1 MSKELQINSSDSN
14 IYLPPKIW
22 EEIDRVSKN
31 RKLSDAQK
39 EKLIDSVKKEFLK
52 SSFEPGEAVGIISAQ
67 SISEPATQ
75 MTMRTYHF
83 AGSAGLQITLG
94 LPRLIEIFD
103 ARKEP
108 TTPMMTL
115 YLKSKFN
122 TKESAEEVAKQLRE
136 KKMKHFTDTI
146 SVDLT
151 NKKLKIELKKAKQT
165 EKKEMME
172 KLEKTFKNYSIK
184 LNGERIE
191 IEAKEGETT
200 IKELE
205 KLKKKILL
213 LHVSGLQGIKNSI
226 VLKEDKDWVIKT
238 LGSNFEKILLM
249 EEFDI
254 RRCYTNNIHEIA
266 KFLGIEA
273 ARTALMK
280 EIRDT
285 LEQQGLDIDQRHIM
299 LVADIMTL
307 TGEIRAVGRYGIAGM
322 HTSVLTRA
330 GFEETIKHLV
340 RASVRNEID
349 TFDGIFDNV
358 MINQQIPVGTG
369 MFELIAKMGEE

>member
-1 MSKELQINSSDSN
+1 MSKKLQMS
-14 IYLPPKIW
+14 YLDNVDLPQLIW
-22 EEIDRVSKN
+22 EEIDKVSKD
-31 RKLSDAQK
+31 RKLSEQQK
-39 EKLIDSVKKEFLK
+39 EKLINSVKKEYMK
-52 SSFEPGEAVGIISAQ
+52 SSFEPGEALGIISAQ

-122 TKESAEEVAKQLRE
+122 TKEDGEEIAKQLRE
-136 KKMKHFTDTI
+136 KKMKNFSDTI

-151 NKKLKIELKKAKQT
+151 NKKIKIELKKIKQS
-165 EKKEMME
+165 EKKETME
-172 KLEKTFKNYSIK
+172 KLEKTFKNYTIK

-191 IEAKEGETT
+191 IEPKEGEIT

-205 KLKKKILL
+205 KLKKKILAF
-213 LHVSGLQGIKNSI
+213 HVSGLQGIKNSI
-226 VLKEDKDWVIKT
+226 LVKEGKDWVIKT

-254 RRCYTNNIHEIA
+254 RKCYTNNIHEIA

-307 TGEIRAVGRYGIAGM
+307 TGEIRAVGRYGIAGT

-330 GFEETIKHLV
+330 GFEETVKHLV
-340 RASVRNEID
+340 KASVRGEID
-349 TFDGIFDNV
+349 TFEGIFDNV
-358 MINQQIPVGTG
+358 MINKQIPVGTG
-369 MFELIAKMGEE
+369 MFELVAKIGEE

>member
-1 MSKELQINSSDSN
+1 MSKELQMS
-14 IYLPPKIW
+14 YLDNVDLPQLIW
-22 EEIDRVSKN
+22 EEIDKVSKD
-31 RKLSDAQK
+31 RKLNEQQK
-39 EKLIDSVKKEFLK
+39 EKLINSVKKEYMK
-52 SSFEPGEAVGIISAQ
+52 SSFEPGEALGIISAQ

-122 TKESAEEVAKQLRE
+122 TKEDGEEIAKQLRE
-136 KKMKHFTDTI
+136 KKMRNFSNTI

-151 NKKLKIELKKAKQT
+151 NKKIKIELKKIKQS
-165 EKKEMME
+165 EKKETME
-172 KLEKTFKNYSIK
+172 KLEKTFKNYTIK
-184 LNGERIE
+184 LNGERID
-191 IEAKEGETT
+191 IEPKEGEIT

-205 KLKKKILL
+205 KLKKKILA
-213 LHVSGLQGIKNSI
+213 LHVSGLQGIKNS
-226 VLKEDKDWVIKT
+226 VLVKEGKDWIIKT

-254 RRCYTNNIHEIA
+254 RKCYTNNIHEIA

-273 ARTALMK
+273 ARTALMR

-307 TGEIRAVGRYGIAGM
+307 TGEIRAVGRYGIAGT

-330 GFEETIKHLV
+330 GFEETVKHLV
-340 RASVRNEID
+340 KASVRGEID
-349 TFDGIFDNV
+349 TFEGIFDNV
-358 MINQQIPVGTG
+358 MINKQIPVGTG
-369 MFELIAKMGEE
+369 MFELVAKIGEE